1 MGAIQTIRTK
11 GEEETNEVISKIF
24 SKIKKIPKEMIVLV
38 ISLETS
44 RRIL

>member
-1 MGAIQTIRTK
+1 MGDIQAIRTK
-11 GEEETNEVISKIF
+11 GEEETNEFVSKIF
-24 SKIKKIPKEMIVLV
+24 SKIKKNPKEMIVLV